1 MTCGLTSIRFYD
13 FYRSATFLKHIG
25 VSFTYFSVHSNLFV
39 EFLYKAL
46 CNIIKSTAEPIFAEY
61 IGKFQIRSIHF
72 DTLTLGTIPPAI
84 HGK

>member
-1 MTCGLTSIRFYD
+1 MTCGLISTRFHD
-13 FYRSATFLKHIG
+13 FHRSATFLKHIG
-25 VSFTYFSVHSNLFV
+25 VSFTYFSLKSNLFV

-46 CNIIKSTAEPIFAEY
+46 CNIIRSTAEPIFAEY
-61 IGKFQIRSIHF
+61 IGKFQIQSIQF

>member
-1 MTCGLTSIRFYD
+1 MALPQQGSMTSRAVLL
-13 FYRSATFLKHIG
+13 FLKHAG
-25 VSFTYFSVHSNLFV
+25 VSFTYCSMKPNLSIV
-39 EFLYKAL
+39 FLYKAL

-61 IGKFQIRSIHF
+61 IGKFQIQSIDF